1 MKVQRKHALKL
12 IIVLTLLWLA
22 VLVSAC
28 GSQPAAPTVTATA
41 PGASVTIEP
50 EPARTPAEGGDVAKV
65 EDIAEAVAER
75 TPVPTPTPGLIEDQ
89 VDDLAQAT
97 GLAGKAF
104 LGLAAED
111 WINLVI
117 SALVLVVGYF
127 VGVRLLIRLLK
138 NVARRTSTPFDDAF
152 LDSIGDEIKWLVMLL
167 FSRLAILRLDFLG
180 DGLRA
185 AFVDVFFVLGLLIS
199 TIIAFKLI
207 NFGAQWYKDNWE
219 HQEDR
224 DRLDPIITILQRLG
238 YVLVIIVG
246 ASIALSH
253 FGINVTAV
261 SAALIFV
268 AIVISLGAKDI
279 ISDAMSGF
287 LILLDQPFRVGDTI
301 QIEELDKRGTV
312 VDIGT
317 RTTRI
322 LTRDNRLVIIPNS
335 KIGTS
340 QVVNDTYPDPRVRAE
355 THVGVAYGSDYHQ
368 VRRVIQDAVRGVE
381 GVLPDQPVDVL
392 FVKFGR
398 SDRIMRVRWWMDT
411 IDHIYP
417 MLDRVNAAV
426 ESALEEAGIE
436 MPFDTYD
443 LNVKM
448 EGVE

>member
-41 PGASVTIEP
+41 PSASATIEP
-50 EPARTPAEGGDVAKV
+50 EPARGPAEGGDVAKV

-97 GLAGKAF
+97 GLAGRAF

-199 TIIAFKLI
+199 MIIAFKLI

-224 DRLDPIITILQRLG
+224 NRLDPIITILQRLG

-253 FGINVTAV
+253 FGINVTAF

-268 AIVISLGAKDI
+268 AIVISLGARDI

-287 LILLDQPFRVGDTI
+287 IILLDQPFRVDDTI

-312 VDIGT
+312 VEIGT

-426 ESALEEAGIE
+426 ERALEEAGIE

>member
-1 MKVQRKHALKL
+1 M
-12 IIVLTLLWLA
+12 
-22 VLVSAC
+22 
-28 GSQPAAPTVTATA
+28 
-41 PGASVTIEP
+41 
-50 EPARTPAEGGDVAKV
+50 PAEGGSDTTV
-65 EDIAEAVAER
+65 EDISQAVAER
-75 TPVPTPTPGLIEDQ
+75 TPVPTPTPGLIADQ

-97 GLAGKAF
+97 GLAGKSF

-111 WINLVI
+111 WINLAI

-127 VGVRLLIRLLK
+127 VGASLLVRLLK

-238 YVLVIIVG
+238 YVLVVIVG

-261 SAALIFV
+261 SAALLFV

-287 LILLDQPFRVGDTI
+287 LILLDQPFRVDDTI
-301 QIEELDKRGTV
+301 QIEELNKRGTV

-340 QVVNDTYPDPRVRAE
+340 QVVNDTYPDPRVRAEDPRVRAE

-426 ESALEEAGIE
+426 ERALEEAGIE